1 MELVVTFSAGNNTE
15 PEQQSASLIEKT
27 CNTRTKAVS
36 NAGQERNCETIQDEV
51 CDNVNVSS

>member
-1 MELVVTFSAGNNTE
+1 MVVTFSAGNNTE
-15 PEQQSASLIEKT
+15 PEQQSASLIEKI

-36 NAGQERNCETIQDEV
+36 NAGQERNCETIQDKV